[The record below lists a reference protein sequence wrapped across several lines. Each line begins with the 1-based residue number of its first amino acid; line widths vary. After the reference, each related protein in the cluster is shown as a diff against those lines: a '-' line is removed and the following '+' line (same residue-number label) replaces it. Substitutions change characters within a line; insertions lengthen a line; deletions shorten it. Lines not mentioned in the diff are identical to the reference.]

1 MSRLAL
7 PRFGLTSC
15 SPHTPH
21 GGNASGPAKPVPRH
35 SWKGQPCALR
45 NRAGQPRTCLRGTE
59 GTPTALEMIAIARI
73 GSRGTE
79 VAQ

>member
-1 MSRLAL
+1 MSDMTPPRLL
-7 PRFGLTSC
+7 LTSC
-15 SPHTPH
+15 SRIPPG
-21 GGNASGPAKPVPRH
+21 GGNASGPAKPVLRYF
-35 SWKGQPCALR
+35 WKGQPCALR
-45 NRAGQPRTCLRGTE
+45 NRAGHARPCLRGTE